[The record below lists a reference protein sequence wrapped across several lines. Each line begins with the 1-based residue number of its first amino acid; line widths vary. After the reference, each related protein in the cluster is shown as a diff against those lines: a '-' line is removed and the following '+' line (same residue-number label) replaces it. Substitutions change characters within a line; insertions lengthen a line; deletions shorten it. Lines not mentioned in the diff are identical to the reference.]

1 VSELGIQFTS
11 RMNSILK
18 RAEQEATDSK
28 DEIIAP
34 IHLFL
39 ACLHEKGGALGEL
52 SLKVVFDRNE
62 LRDQIKRLTIDNSIK
77 SDYFN
82 MPINEEVVRII
93 DVSVGYMKRYNQ
105 VYLNEGHLLKALIVT
120 NVLDNILSDES
131 RKIILTLGTTAR
143 DMATHLGSYIFPKVN
158 SDGIRKVCQHDEEAL
173 VSFVERNFSTEWAQ
187 TVKSGFLTSAPSLYI
202 AENEEEQIIGFAAY
216 DVYLGK
222 KGYFGPMGV
231 MTSNRNKGTGYAL
244 LHHCLRDMKEIGYEY
259 AIIGGAGPIEFYEK
273 ACHAVVI
280 PQP

>member
-1 VSELGIQFTS
+1 MSELDIQFTN

-28 DEIIAP
+28 DEVITP

-39 ACLHEKGGALGEL
+39 ACLQEKGGALGEL
-52 SLKVVFDRNE
+52 SLKIVMDRKKF
-62 LRDQIKRLTIDNSIK
+62 RDQINIHIISHSIK
-77 SDYFN
+77 SNYFN
-82 MPINEEVVRII
+82 MPINEEVVRVF
-93 DVSVGYMKRYNQ
+93 DVSIEYMKRYNQ

-120 NVLDNILSDES
+120 NVLDDILSDES
-131 RKIILTLGTTAR
+131 KQIILSIGTTGR
-143 DMATHLGSYIFPKVN
+143 DMATHLGSYVFPEVN
-158 SDGIRKVCQHDEEAL
+158 SDGIRKANKRDEEVL
-173 VSFVERNFSTEWAQ
+173 VNFVERNFSTEWAQ

-231 MTSNRNKGTGYAL
+231 ITSNRNQGTGYAL

-259 AIIGGAGPIEFYEK
+259 AIIGGAGPLEFYEK